1 MTISEC
7 LINWLRLFDNSVIMT
22 DRLDAFQQTFGLI
35 KSPSGSRHSDVTG
48 RTYTT
53 RYYTFLVKKPC
64 SVEEERKAA
73 QSWLEELEDWIYQK
87 EEPYPTTLDA
97 GEFDD
102 IQISSS
108 FGMMG
113 ASLTEAR
120 YGLILKVTITE
131 EAREREMSRL
141 TDAIE
146 EAQAAALAAQNA
158 AAGAER
164 VNIRQTDTADGT
176 DVTTTNRE
184 GAETT
189 VPVYDG
195 VAEDEIATYA
205 EVNEALDEILYDDF
219 ITPPPNTP
227 KHR

>member
-7 LINWLRLFDNSVIMT
+7 LINWLTLFDNSVIMT

-64 SVEEERKAA
+64 SVEAERRAA

-108 FGMMG
+108 FGMMD

-131 EAREREMSRL
+131 EAREREMSIL
-141 TDAIE
+141 TNAIADA
-146 EAQAAALAAQNA
+146 QSAALRAQNA
-158 AAGAER
+158 ASAAAAATAGAER
-164 VNIRQTDTADGT
+164 VNISQTDTLDGT
-176 DVTTTNRE
+176 DVKTTNRE
-184 GAETT
+184 GEETT
-189 VPVYDG
+189 VMVKDG
-195 VAEDEIATYA
+195 RPTDQIATAA
-205 EVNEALDEILYDDF
+205 EVEEALNAVLNEV
-219 ITPPPNTP
+219 
-227 KHR
+227 